1 MSVLKRFV
9 WSGLICGWLLAIP
22 VGARAGE
29 RDAAHIEFFE
39 AKIRPVLVEQCQ
51 GCHGAKSQPV
61 RGNLRL
67 DRRDGLLKGGDLG
80 AAVVP
85 GKPEESILFS
95 AITHRDA
102 DLKMP
107 LEKPKLDDKVIDDFR
122 EWIANGAAWPEE
134 ETTEAKSE
142 SFDLA
147 SRKREL
153 PWIWET
159 PTKNPRPTVRQAD
172 WPRAASDSFLLSRL
186 ELAGLAPA
194 PDAPPHIWLRR
205 VHFALVGLPPTPTE
219 LADFLRDPSLAARER
234 VVDRLL
240 DSPRF
245 GERWAR
251 HWLDLVRYAESRGH
265 ESDFIIPNAY
275 EYRDYI
281 VRALN
286 ADLPYDEF
294 VREHLAGDLLP
305 LPRRNPTTGA
315 NESIIATGWAFLGE
329 EIHAPV
335 DTRLDETERIDNRID
350 VLSKTFLGL
359 TVSCARCHDH
369 KFDAISQRDYYAL
382 AGFFISTG
390 QRLARFEAME
400 QEREAALE
408 LAELHKKREPELK
421 AAIREAQV
429 AVLKQLKVYLTVAI
443 KGLQTAGLPAPEPGK
458 KIRPGEFTQ
467 PANDALDRLAVEATI
482 SAPLLKQWVAV
493 LWNAVNDRN
502 DALHALARS
511 ATSQEVPNEPSTSK
525 RQEIGLDDSARIV
538 VDYREV
544 TSPGSDWSM
553 DGMAFGT
560 GPSAVFALR
569 FLPAAE
575 MARPTV
581 RVVTIASANT
591 EPDWRRLDL
600 APGTEREPT
609 IYGSWNRDGAMLR
622 SPKFE
627 LQTGRLYY
635 LVRGSG
641 RVLAAVDSQ
650 RLVTGPIHTG
660 IVREWGFNDQWH
672 WISHDLSAYQ
682 GHRVAIEFSPHNEFD
697 TSIALIVESD
707 TPPRE
712 PLTAGRFVAQSATE
726 NRISGTESL
735 VGFYQKLLL
744 MAVNSTELPIERRYR
759 QYPANLR
766 ELIGAQYI
774 LREDQRSHSLPE
786 IARWL
791 TQHPELIS
799 GRDGEWPESVSQKLA
814 AYQQERETILK
825 RVPWQSRT
833 VPAMIDGNGV
843 DEYLLVRGKHQRTK
857 GLVPRR
863 SLEALSGPEPLAHA
877 AGSGRFELARELTD
891 PRNSLIGR
899 VIVNRVWHYLFG
911 RGIVA
916 TPDNF
921 GVLGMRATHPELLD
935 DLAATF
941 VSDDQW
947 SLKRLIRKLVLSRA
961 FAMSSDPDDAAAEQ
975 NDPENVLLHRMNL
988 KRLEGEAIRDAILMV
1003 SGRLDDRMGGV
1014 SVPLHPSQFI
1024 EARGLRGERGPL
1036 DGGGRRSLYVAARR
1050 NFLPTMM
1057 TAFDTPTPF
1066 TTVGRRNVSN
1076 VPGQMLFLMNDPFV
1090 HEQSQVWARR
1100 LLADVPANSTAPR
1113 VRSLFLSALSREPS
1127 AEEVARCEEL
1137 LQQTAEVLGVKEP
1150 TLESWTELCHAM
1162 FAVKEFLFV
1171 R

>member
-1 MSVLKRFV
+1 
-9 WSGLICGWLLAIP
+9 
-22 VGARAGE
+22 
-29 RDAAHIEFFE
+29 
-39 AKIRPVLVEQCQ
+39 
-51 GCHGAKSQPV
+51 
-61 RGNLRL
+61 
-67 DRRDGLLKGGDLG
+67 
-80 AAVVP
+80 
-85 GKPEESILFS
+85 
-95 AITHRDA
+95 
-102 DLKMP
+102 
-107 LEKPKLDDKVIDDFR
+107 
-122 EWIANGAAWPEE
+122 
-134 ETTEAKSE
+134 
-142 SFDLA
+142 
-147 SRKREL
+147 
-153 PWIWET
+153 
-159 PTKNPRPTVRQAD
+159 
-172 WPRAASDSFLLSRL
+172 
-186 ELAGLAPA
+186 
-194 PDAPPHIWLRR
+194 
-205 VHFALVGLPPTPTE
+205 
-219 LADFLRDPSLAARER
+219 
-234 VVDRLL
+234 
-240 DSPRF
+240 
-245 GERWAR
+245 
-251 HWLDLVRYAESRGH
+251 
-265 ESDFIIPNAY
+265 
-275 EYRDYI
+275 
-281 VRALN
+281 
-286 ADLPYDEF
+286 
-294 VREHLAGDLLP
+294 
-305 LPRRNPTTGA
+305 
-315 NESIIATGWAFLGE
+315 
-329 EIHAPV
+329 
-335 DTRLDETERIDNRID
+335 
-350 VLSKTFLGL
+350 
-359 TVSCARCHDH
+359 
-369 KFDAISQRDYYAL
+369 FDAISQRDYYAL

-390 QRLARFEAME
+390 QRLARFETME

-408 LAELHKKREPELK
+408 LAELHKKREPELE

-429 AVLKQLKVYLTVAI
+429 AVLKQLKVYLTVAVN
-443 KGLQTAGLPAPEPGK
+443 GLQTAGLPAPEAGK
-458 KIRPGEFTQ
+458 KIRPAEFTQ
-467 PANDALDRLAVEATI
+467 PVNDTLERLATEAKI
-482 SAPLLKQWVAV
+482 SAPLLKQWVAA
-493 LWNAVNDRN
+493 LWCAVHDRN

-511 ATSQEVPNEPSTSK
+511 ATSQEVPNEPSTRE
-525 RQEIGLDDSARIV
+525 RQEIGLDNSARIV
-538 VDYREV
+538 VNFREA
-544 TSPGSDWSM
+544 TSPASGWST

-560 GPSAVFALR
+560 EPSPVFALR
-569 FLPAAE
+569 FLPATDT
-575 MARPTV
+575 ARPTV
-581 RVVTIASANT
+581 RVVTIAGANT

-641 RVLAAVDSQ
+641 RVLAAIDSQ

-672 WISHDLSAYQ
+672 WVSHDLSAYQ

-712 PLTAGRFVAQSATE
+712 PLTAGRFVAQSATK
-726 NRISGTESL
+726 NQISGTESL
-735 VGFYQKLLL
+735 IGFYQELLL
-744 MAVNSTELPIERRYR
+744 MAVNSMELPIEVRFRHFPVNDQDR
-759 QYPANLR
+759 LTQFVVH
-766 ELIGAQYI
+766 EG
-774 LREDQRSHSLPE
+774 QRSHSLPE

-799 GRDGEWPESVSQKLA
+799 GRDGEWPEAVSQKLA
-814 AYQQERETILK
+814 AYQQEREAILK
-825 RVPWQSRT
+825 RVPWRSRT

-877 AGSGRFELARELTD
+877 GGSGRFELARQLTD
-891 PRNSLIGR
+891 PHNPLIGR

-921 GVLGMRATHPELLD
+921 GVLGMRPTHPELLD

-961 FAMSSDPDDAAAEQ
+961 FGMSSDPDNATAEQ
-975 NDPENVLLHRMNL
+975 NDPENLLLHRMNL

-1090 HEQSQVWARR
+1090 HEQAQVWARR
-1100 LLADVPANSTAPR
+1100 LVSDVPADSTAPR
-1113 VRSLFLSALSREPS
+1113 VRALFLSALSREPS

-1137 LQQTAEVLGVKEP
+1137 LQQTAEVLGTKEP